1 MEPGMTVPTI
11 LRLKIDRFRGL
22 KTVHWRPSAGLNL
35 ILGGGDVGKT
45 TVLDAVALLLRLV
58 NPANLPDTDFYGRA
72 IDEGF
77 SIEAVLSLPATIGI
91 HSQLKPAWPWD

>member
-1 MEPGMTVPTI
+1 MTVPTI

-22 KTVHWRPSAGLNL
+22 EMVDWRPSAGLNL

-45 TVLDAVALLLRLV
+45 TILDAVALLLSPV

-72 IDEGF
+72 SGCGRNIRGMCG
-77 SIEAVLSLPATIGI
+77 PTI
-91 HSQLKPAWPWD
+91 S